1 MNNLIGPKK
10 PSTTVQNLSLLFA
23 IYAVF
28 FNLFWSCSALSVY
41 SNLANYFLNNFDISS
56 LNITGTGL
64 SETAADGDA
73 DTDNDNQP
81 SQEIKIRFVAL
92 YWLDLI
98 TVILGT
104 LKIIFGLFCLKNSKR
119 VHVLFSIL
127 CCMTA
132 VASMGLITD
141 HKVDEYINDGKKLW
155 IFIIGWLSPVFFL
168 ISTVLAFFIRDGE
181 DVGELGVAL

>member
-73 DTDNDNQP
+73 AD
-81 SQEIKIRFVAL
+81 SAAAMMVAH
-92 YWLDLI
+92 
-98 TVILGT
+98 G
-104 LKIIFGLFCLKNSKR
+104 R
-119 VHVLFSIL
+119 
-127 CCMTA
+127 A
-132 VASMGLITD
+132 A
-141 HKVDEYINDGKKLW
+141 
-155 IFIIGWLSPVFFL
+155 
-168 ISTVLAFFIRDGE
+168 AAAR
-181 DVGELGVAL
+181 